1 MFYILSYLLFSI
13 FSVFI
18 LTTLN
23 SSVEAN
29 VIVLVA
35 QVILFYLMYKK
46 HTKKITNYTYNS
58 NVVVNFDVNINHQN
72 LFIKS
77 GNWIFLVYVF
87 VMSEFVVLEMM
98 DFAYYISSTLNLLLM
113 IYTVWPLIV
122 ESYYGFKQNNLFENI
137 LLVIGAIFLMYLVNI
152 VYSIVLDYFGI
163 VQNQSVNQQVIV
175 ELVNSNKLKLL
186 FEITILA
193 AISEEL
199 IFRGLAFRS
208 ILNNNRFLAYMTSF
222 LAFGFPHLFL
232 GFANGNGLS
241 ELIFLPLYGM
251 MGVIFAYVYE
261 KSNSIFVSMMAHF
274 LNNLIAFFAIIN
286 L

>member
-122 ESYYGFKQNNLFENI
+122 ESYYGFKQNNLFDS
-137 LLVIGAIFLMYLVNI
+137 M
-152 VYSIVLDYFGI
+152 
-163 VQNQSVNQQVIV
+163 
-175 ELVNSNKLKLL
+175 KLL
-186 FEITILA
+186 I
-193 AISEEL
+193 
-199 IFRGLAFRS
+199 
-208 ILNNNRFLAYMTSF
+208 
-222 LAFGFPHLFL
+222 
-232 GFANGNGLS
+232 
-241 ELIFLPLYGM
+241 
-251 MGVIFAYVYE
+251 
-261 KSNSIFVSMMAHF
+261 
-274 LNNLIAFFAIIN
+274 
-286 L
+286 